1 MDEDGLAV
9 RPGLRGV
16 ALLGHTLEEEGESGV
31 EDGGQGF
38 EYFGRDAIRPRNATR
53 IAGLD
58 LAVSRKLSV
67 GDDVVASAAN
77 AGPGFVLVMR

>member
-1 MDEDGLAV
+1 MFEMIV
-9 RPGLRGV
+9 RPPMVTR
-16 ALLGHTLEEEGESGV
+16 SGTCCTTASTSAF
-31 EDGGQGF
+31 DI
-38 EYFGRDAIRPRNATR
+38 FGKAPLATRRDAIRPRNARR